1 MTWILNGD
9 LDHLIEDGAQVV
21 LANGKKFPGSFPKG
35 SIPGMAQV
43 VEPPA
48 PDTVLNKISGST
60 IEMVNGTPT
69 RVHAATPYTLAEL
82 KAQKRTALAAHRAA
96 VAGSGTVIGGN
107 VFKTDDGSANEI
119 DTAIRQIERGLLTP
133 PVKFTSQTS
142 GNFQA
147 DQAALQAILNG
158 IVAHRQAA
166 RAAEYAHAAAIAALA
181 TEAAVAAYDFTVN
194 IVGSEWPTPPV

>member
-1 MTWILNGD
+1 MTYIYNGD
-9 LDHLIEDGAQVV
+9 LDHPIEVGTAWI
-21 LANGKKFPGSFPKG
+21 APNGQKFPSGWPLG
-35 SIPGMAQV
+35 TITGMVQV
-43 VEPPA
+43 VETPL

-60 IEMVNGTPT
+60 IEMVNGVPT
-69 RVHAATPYTLAEL
+69 RVHSVTPYTLAEL
-82 KAQKRTALAAHRAA
+82 KAQKRAALAAHRAA
-96 VAGSGTVIGGN
+96 VAGRGTVIGGN
-107 VFKTDDGSANEI
+107 FFKTDDASANEI

-147 DQAALQAILNG
+147 DQATLQAILNG

-194 IVGSEWPTPPV
+194 IVGAEWP